1 MPRGRAYRYIVKA
14 LRERGRDV
22 HADAGGQSLIELAL
36 ALPILVFLLMG
47 GADFARVYSA
57 QVGVLNAARVG
68 AESAASRAPGVT
80 IPVVDNDA
88 AVIAYARNELARA
101 AGVDGATATIT
112 HTNTVGAGGELLT
125 TVRVRYTHQTV
136 VPWPLLP
143 NNGTVPLDR
152 TVVFR
157 RYP

>member
-1 MPRGRAYRYIVKA
+1 MKVLRG
-14 LRERGRDV
+14 
-22 HADAGGQSLIELAL
+22 AGGQSLIELAL

-47 GADFARVYSA
+47 GTDFARAYSA

-80 IPVVDNDA
+80 IPVIANDP
-88 AVIAYARNELARA
+88 AVITYARNELTRA

-112 HTNTVGAGGELLT
+112 HTNTVGGGGELLT
-125 TVRVRYTHQTV
+125 TVRVLYSFRTV

-143 NNGTVPLDR
+143 NNGSLTLDR
-152 TVVFR
+152 SVTFR